1 MEIEIN
7 HYEVLGFKTTG
18 VEEGLSKLSLDEI
31 TKAYRKKAL
40 LLHPDKRPNDKNA
53 AVEFQ
58 QLKSSYEILKDEKA
72 RKLFDDL
79 LRVKLEREQRQTQY
93 DSKRRRMMFD
103 LEERER
109 ASFSFSLMTPDLKV
123 RREEERIAK
132 LFMEEIERIRAKHR
146 EKSGGFGTPMTPLR
160 SDLNGEDG
168 NSEDLDSEKVL
179 KVSWEGNQDDYS
191 SEKLRNLFEEFGDV
205 VDVVIR
211 STGSKRRRTKSALVV
226 MENKD
231 AAVSAMGS
239 VCGDLSNPLLVLPL
253 KKAAPTVS
261 SSPFPPRYVEPEVPV
276 ASNLVGASYQ
286 AKEAS
291 ILDKLRKAAEKQK

>member
-7 HYEVLGFKTTG
+7 HYKILGFQTTE
-18 VEEGLSKLSLDEI
+18 EEGSKLTQIEI
-31 TKAYRKKAL
+31 SKAYRIKAL
-40 LLHPDKRPNDKNA
+40 ELHPDKRPNDPNA
-53 AVEFQ
+53 VVEFQ

-79 LRVKLEREQRQTQY
+79 LRVKSEQKQRQSQY
-93 DSKRRRMMFD
+93 DFKRRRMMSD

-109 ASFSFSLMTPDLKV
+109 ASFATSMTPDFKV
-123 RREEERIAK
+123 KREEERIAK
-132 LFMEEIERIRAKHR
+132 LFMEEIERIRAKHGR
-146 EKSGGFGTPMTPLR
+146 GSGGVGTPTTTTPLR
-160 SDLNGEDG
+160 SEEGKSEGLDG
-168 NSEDLDSEKVL
+168 EKVL
-179 KVSWEGNQDDYS
+179 KVSWEGNEDDYS
-191 SEKLRNLFEEFGDV
+191 SQKLRDLFKEFGDV
-205 VDVVIR
+205 EDVVIR

-226 MENKD
+226 MANKD

-253 KKAAPTVS
+253 NKVAPTVS